1 MLKTVIVDDEAQY
14 REELLEI
21 LNCIEIV
28 EIIEVCAGAREV
40 LSLLEQNP
48 PHIIFLDIHLPGMNG
63 LELAGLLREKYPGV
77 SVILMAEDKNFA
89 LESFEAGASYYLLKP
104 FRPAQVQKALKGVRV
119 RGQAYI

>member
-1 MLKTVIVDDEAQY
+1 MFKIVIVDDESHY

-21 LNCIEIV
+21 LSCIEKVKITG
-28 EIIEVCAGAREV
+28 VCAGAREV

-63 LELAGLLREKYPGV
+63 LELAGLLREKYPGI
-77 SVILMAEDKNFA
+77 SVILMSEDKNFA

-104 FRPAQVQKALKGVRV
+104 FRTAQVNKALKGVRV
-119 RGQAYI
+119 